1 MSEYRLR
8 NRLLSGQIETCFH
21 YTCVNLYI
29 MHVVLSYTNTYSM
42 LYLNKAQRLSHYLFS
57 LLKGEI
63 LGFHSKFSFC
73 ECS

>member
-1 MSEYRLR
+1 
-8 NRLLSGQIETCFH
+8 
-21 YTCVNLYI
+21 